1 MTTEG
6 FHGMTIN
13 SMMERMDLLNFTFD
27 DDDNNTK
34 HKEEITFTP
43 TNAAVMNPHDPTSA
57 YLGPK
62 LWNTLISHENLE
74 DSDEGGEAVAM
85 SDIFYTV
92 RREGSSPG
100 PSSPTADEVEVKP
113 HIRPSIIVPK
123 TKRRDTEKSEPNLQS
138 GANKFL
144 YVESKRARVDREKM
158 ERKRKL
164 EVQHDFAP
172 EDIALATVPG
182 LEFDPKTRAFDM
194 EELRPQP
201 IIKKRKKS
209 SVPEDLKDE
218 KYWEKR
224 NKNKEATRRSR
235 EAKRLKENQIVL
247 RAAYL
252 ERENKVL
259 KQELNTTN
267 FEKSKL
273 KTEIDI
279 LKSKLHKYESIID
292 I

>member
-1 MTTEG
+1 
-6 FHGMTIN
+6 
-13 SMMERMDLLNFTFD
+13 
-27 DDDNNTK
+27 
-34 HKEEITFTP
+34 
-43 TNAAVMNPHDPTSA
+43 
-57 YLGPK
+57 
-62 LWNTLISHENLE
+62 
-74 DSDEGGEAVAM
+74 
-85 SDIFYTV
+85 
-92 RREGSSPG
+92 
-100 PSSPTADEVEVKP
+100 
-113 HIRPSIIVPK
+113 
-123 TKRRDTEKSEPNLQS
+123 
-138 GANKFL
+138 
-144 YVESKRARVDREKM
+144 
-158 ERKRKL
+158 
-164 EVQHDFAP
+164 
-172 EDIALATVPG
+172 
-182 LEFDPKTRAFDM
+182 M

-259 KQELNTTN
+259 KQELDSTN

-279 LKSKLHKYESIID
+279 LKSKLQKYESIISKE
-292 I
+292 